1 MLSLDET
8 TYVFDADGL
17 ILGRLASASA
27 DILLKAAREHR
38 DDKVII
44 VNAEKAIVSGRPRS
58 VLNTYHAKY
67 ELNHAR
73 KGPFFPRMPDII
85 LKRAVRGML
94 PYQKK
99 SSGRRALRNLRVEI
113 GCPAHLADDL
123 PEGHQ
128 HGDLTKIRKAMPERF
143 IRLGDISAD
152 LGAPTHRWDGGEQ

>member
-1 MLSLDET
+1 MAEAKTFVYNAEDK
-8 TYVFDADGL
+8 
-17 ILGRLASASA
+17 ILGRLASTVAKQLISA
-27 DILLKAAREHR
+27 KKAGEDTR
-38 DDKVII
+38 VII
-44 VNAEKAIVSGRPRS
+44 VNAEKAIVSGKRTS
-58 VLNTYHAKY
+58 VLSDYRAKY

-73 KGPFFPRMPDII
+73 KGPFYPRMPDMI

-113 GCPAHLADDL
+113 GCPAHLAGDL

-128 HGDLTKIRKAMPERF
+128 NGDVSKIRKGMPERF